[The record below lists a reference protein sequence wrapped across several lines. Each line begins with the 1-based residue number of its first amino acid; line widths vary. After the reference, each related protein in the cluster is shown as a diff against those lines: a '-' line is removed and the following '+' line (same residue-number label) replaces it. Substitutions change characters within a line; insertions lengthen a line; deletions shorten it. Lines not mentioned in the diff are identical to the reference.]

1 VSGPLTARHFE
12 LYRLMWAK
20 SWPGKGGRP
29 VCKWGQAKLGAWL
42 DSPMSDRQVRRLV
55 ADLSAAGLVD
65 KERQPSGGG
74 YKGRGRGGNWNV
86 LTVDLT
92 QLAHLESAQVPWTG
106 HGGPGQ
112 DMAEQ
117 AISAGALDRTRAG
130 MSSTRYVRST
140 SGTGGALTHPE
151 SGPAEPSE
159 GAPLALV
166 EASALQP
173 SQPTNNGRRGWIPRE
188 EYVRRKARQIAA
200 TDGVVKAEAYLAK
213 CQATQ
218 ERQERMRAAGRNAQ
232 AVQAAED
239 PAGTQPAV
247 GGYGTW
253 LPAWAAEGPPQLD
266 PPPAT
271 TEVLGTSRVADPE
284 RDPAS

>member
-42 DSPMSDRQVRRLV
+42 DPPISPRQAKRLV

-65 KERQPSGGG
+65 KERQSSGGG

-92 QLAHLESAQVPWTG
+92 QLAQLESAQVPWRG
-106 HGGPGQ
+106 HGGPGG
-112 DMAEQ
+112 DIAEE
-117 AISAGALDRTRAG
+117 AISPGGLEGTSPA
-130 MSSTRYVRST
+130 MSPPRYVRST
-140 SGTGGALTHPE
+140 SGTGGAFTHPE

-159 GAPLALV
+159 GASLALV

-173 SQPTNNGRRGWIPRE
+173 SQPTNNGRRAWIPRE
-188 EYVRRKARQIAA
+188 EYVRRKAREIAA

-239 PAGTQPAV
+239 PTGTQPAV
-247 GGYGTW
+247 GGYGKW
-253 LPAWAAEGPPQLD
+253 VPAWAAEGPPQLD
-266 PPPAT
+266 PPPAAP
-271 TEVLGTSRVADPE
+271 EVLGTSRVAEPE
-284 RDPAS
+284 RGPSS